1 MTDLAEHSQER
12 RNIAVIGAGIVGVS
26 CALYLQ
32 QAGFNVTL
40 FDRDEPGSG
49 ATYGNAC
56 TFALYGSIP
65 VNRPDLIWRFPSLM
79 FGQERPLSI
88 AWRYMPKMTPWLIQF
103 LKHCR
108 RKHVDRTINGLGSLL
123 RDAEDAS
130 MILFR
135 ASGGDDLISR
145 DGTIYIYPTSESFDA
160 DAINRQRRL
169 TQGAQIQELTA
180 TDLQDLEPNL
190 APIFPHAV
198 LYPNGFT
205 ILDPKQMTSRMVD
218 HLCHTGGHF
227 IKGEVSAVEAQ
238 SADSVAFKVN
248 GNRHHYDQAVLAG
261 GAWSM
266 QIAKDGCE
274 KLPLDTER
282 GYHVL
287 FSESAELLNRPVGF
301 ADAGF
306 YMTPMYQGLRA
317 AGTVELGG
325 LNAAPN
331 PERLSYIERRVRQA
345 LPDVGPV
352 SDTWL
357 GFRPT
362 LPDSLPV
369 IGRSRHNPNLIFAFG
384 HHHLGLT
391 LGGITGKLVSEIAA
405 GAIPSLDVTP
415 FRPDRFS

>member
-1 MTDLAEHSQER
+1 MTNPSEHSQER

-32 QAGFNVTL
+32 QAGFNVTM

-88 AWRYMPKMTPWLIQF
+88 AWRYMPKMIPWLMQF

-108 RKHVDRTINGLGSLL
+108 QEHVDRTINGLGSLL

-135 ASGGDDLISR
+135 ASGGNDLISR
-145 DGTIYIYPTSESFDA
+145 DGTIYIYP
-160 DAINRQRRL
+160 
-169 TQGAQIQELTA
+169 
-180 TDLQDLEPNL
+180 
-190 APIFPHAV
+190 
-198 LYPNGFT
+198 NGFT
-205 ILDPKQMTSRMVD
+205 ILDPKQITSRMVD
-218 HLCHTGGHF
+218 HLCHTGGRF

-238 SADSVAFKVN
+238 TADGVAFKVN
-248 GNRHHYDQAVLAG
+248 GSRHHYDQAVLAG

-266 QIAKDGCE
+266 QIAKGGCE
-274 KLPLDTER
+274 ELPLDTER
-282 GYHVL
+282 GYHVQ

-345 LPDVGPV
+345 LPGAGPV

-405 GAIPSLDVTP
+405 GAILDRTDSVDDGDR
-415 FRPDRFS
+415 FPDRTPAV

>member
-1 MTDLAEHSQER
+1 MTDLAEQSQGQ

-26 CALYLQ
+26 CALHLQ
-32 QAGFNVTL
+32 QAGFKVTL

-56 TFALYGSIP
+56 TFASYGSIP

-79 FGQERPLSI
+79 FGHERPLSI
-88 AWRYMPKMTPWLIQF
+88 AWRYMPNMTPWLIQF

-123 RDAEDAS
+123 RDAEHAS
-130 MILFR
+130 MMLFR
-135 ASGGDDLISR
+135 LSGGADLISH
-145 DGTIYIYPTSESFDA
+145 DGTITIYPTSESFDA
-160 DAINRQRRL
+160 DAINRQRRRN
-169 TQGAQIQELTA
+169 QGAQIPELTV
-180 TDLQDLEPNL
+180 TELQDLEPNL

-198 LYPNGFT
+198 LYPKGFT

-218 HLCHTGGHF
+218 HLCQTGGHF
-227 IKGEVSAVEAQ
+227 IKGEVSAMEAQ
-238 SADSVAFKVN
+238 SADGVAFKVN
-248 GNRHHYDQAVLAG
+248 GSRHHYEQAVLAG

-266 QIAKDGCE
+266 QIAKGGCE
-274 KLPLDTER
+274 ELPLDTER

-287 FSESAELLNRPVGF
+287 FPESGELLNRPVGF

-306 YMTPMYQGLRA
+306 YMTPMCQGLRA

-331 PERLSYIERRVRQA
+331 PERLSYIERRVRGA

-369 IGRSRHNPNLIFAFG
+369 IGRSKQNPNLIFAFG

-391 LGGITGKLVSEIAA
+391 LGGITGKLVGEIAV
-405 GAIPSLDVTP
+405 GATPSLDVTP

>member
-1 MTDLAEHSQER
+1 M
-12 RNIAVIGAGIVGVS
+12 
-26 CALYLQ
+26 
-32 QAGFNVTL
+32 
-40 FDRDEPGSG
+40 
-49 ATYGNAC
+49 
-56 TFALYGSIP
+56 
-65 VNRPDLIWRFPSLM
+65 
-79 FGQERPLSI
+79 
-88 AWRYMPKMTPWLIQF
+88 
-103 LKHCR
+103 
-108 RKHVDRTINGLGSLL
+108 DRTINGLGSLL
-123 RDAEDAS
+123 RGAEDAS
-130 MILFR
+130 MVLFR

-145 DGTIYIYPTSESFDA
+145 DGTIYIYPTSESFTA
-160 DAINRQRRL
+160 DAVNRKRRL

-180 TDLQDLEPNL
+180 TELQDLEPNL

-205 ILDPKQMTSRMVD
+205 ILDPKQMTRRMVD
-218 HLCHTGGHF
+218 HLCHTGGNF
-227 IKGEVSAVEAQ
+227 FKGEVSAVEAQ
-238 SADSVAFKVN
+238 PTDGVAFKVN
-248 GNRHHYDQAVLAG
+248 GNQHHYDQAVLAG

-266 QIAKDGCE
+266 RIAKGGCE
-274 KLPLDTER
+274 ELPLDTER

-325 LNAAPN
+325 LNAPPN

-345 LPDVGPV
+345 LPDAGPV

-369 IGRSRHNPNLIFAFG
+369 IGRSKHNPNLILAFG